1 MGRLHINKLIISGSK
16 GDSTVDFGER
26 LTLIT
31 GPSDTGK
38 SYIFKSIYYLLG
50 ADKNNV
56 PFDPSIGYDTVSME
70 LRKGLSNVTVTRKIG
85 DSIIT
90 VIDET
95 GESIYKTKGKENNIS
110 DFYSELLDI
119 SPSLMIPYNADG
131 QTQRFSLRTLKSL
144 FMIREDNTET
154 ESPILLPPQNQSAT
168 AFLAGLLYI
177 LYEQDFSD
185 YDANENK
192 KSKAAKK
199 AAVQKY
205 ILGNKEK
212 LQAKKGY
219 LEKLLNNSQSDFENI
234 TNLVDNL
241 QKELEDTNKLISDS
255 IKSLREYG
263 NKIINVEDQLR
274 GKNLLLSR
282 YKALESQYIA
292 DIERLGFVVQGETI
306 IHKHETPVYC
316 PFCDNQMNEKQEDSY
331 LEASQ
336 AEVKKI
342 LINSEDLSLT
352 INDVKTEIANFTIGL
367 EQLQAQRNTIQNTIN
382 SELKPQKSSIL
393 QKIEK
398 YTSFIQATND
408 LRLINSILE
417 SYENDLIHLDQTVDT
432 PTQFKPKELFSSD
445 FVTKISETYLSLLRK
460 CNFNPIESA
469 EFDMSTFDIKVNGVP
484 KKTHGKGYRA
494 LLNSLLVLSLREYI
508 NDNAI
513 KNPHFYL
520 IDSPLHGLIMPNGIE
535 QTLNVRKGFF
545 DYLVNNHGE
554 DQIII
559 IENINREELPSNI
572 DSIPNVKL
580 IEFTQQEDK
589 GRYGLLDG
597 IRKN

>member
-1 MGRLHINKLIISGSK
+1 MGRLHINKLIISGIK
-16 GDSTVDFGER
+16 GVSTVDFGER

-70 LRKGLSNVTVTRKIG
+70 IRQGLSNVKVQRKIG
-85 DSIIT
+85 DSTIK
-90 VIDET
+90 VVDEN
-95 GESIYKTKGKENNIS
+95 GESTYKTAGKENNIS

-119 SPSLMIPYNADG
+119 SPSLMIPYNSDG
-131 QTQRFSLRTLKSL
+131 QTQRFTLRTLKSL
-144 FMIREDNTET
+144 FMILEDNTET
-154 ESPILLPPQNQSAT
+154 ENPILLPPQNQGAT

-177 LYEQDFSD
+177 LFEQDFSD

-212 LQAKKGY
+212 LQAKKGH
-219 LEKLLNNSQSDFENI
+219 LEKIVSNSQSDLESI

-241 QKELEDTNKLISDS
+241 QHELENTNKMISDS
-255 IKSLREYG
+255 IKSIREYG
-263 NKIINVEDQLR
+263 NKIISVEDQIR
-274 GKNLLLSR
+274 GRNLILSR

-292 DIERLGFVVQGETI
+292 DIERLGFIVQGQNI
-306 IHKHETPVYC
+306 IHKHETPVFC
-316 PFCDNQMNEKQEDSY
+316 PFCDNQMDEKQENSY

-342 LINSEDLSLT
+342 LTNSEDLSLT
-352 INDVKTEIANFTIGL
+352 ITDVKTEIANLINEL
-367 EQLQAQRNTIQNTIN
+367 EQLQTQRNTIQDTIN
-382 SELKPQKSSIL
+382 IELKPQKSSIV

-398 YTSFIQATND
+398 YTSFIRATND
-408 LRLINSILE
+408 LQLISTILE
-417 SYENDLIHLDQTVDT
+417 SYDNDLIHLDQTVDT
-432 PTQFKPKELFSSD
+432 PTQFKPKDLFPSD

-469 EFDMSTFDIKVNGVP
+469 EFDMSTFDIKVNGVA

-508 NDNAI
+508 NENAI

-535 QTLNVRKGFF
+535 QTQNVRKGFF
-545 DYLVNNHGE
+545 DYLVANHGE

-559 IENINREELPSNI
+559 IENIDRGELPSNI
-572 DSIPNVKL
+572 DSIPNIKL

-597 IRKN
+597 IKKN

>member
-1 MGRLHINKLIISGSK
+1 MGRLHINKLVISGIK
-16 GDSTVDFGER
+16 GVSTIDFGER

-50 ADKNNV
+50 ADKSNV
-56 PFDPSIGYDTVSME
+56 PFDHSIGYDTVSME
-70 LRKGLSNVTVTRKIG
+70 VRKGLSNVIVKRKIG
-85 DSIIT
+85 DSTIK
-90 VIDET
+90 VVDDN
-95 GESIYKTKGKENNIS
+95 GEVTYKTNGKENNIS
-110 DFYSELLDI
+110 DFYSDLLDI

-131 QTQRFSLRTLKSL
+131 QTQRFTLRTLKSL

-154 ESPILLPPQNQSAT
+154 ENPILLPPQNQGAT

-185 YDANENK
+185 YDVNENK
-192 KSKAAKK
+192 KSKAAKR

-219 LEKLLNNSQSDFENI
+219 LEKLLSNGQSDLDNI
-234 TNLVDNL
+234 SNLVDSL
-241 QKELEDTNKLISDS
+241 QKELENTNKMISES
-255 IKSLREYG
+255 IKTIREYG

-274 GKNLLLSR
+274 GRNLLLSR

-292 DIERLGFVVQGETI
+292 DIERLGFIVQGQSI
-306 IHKHETPVYC
+306 IHKHETPVNC
-316 PFCDNQMNEKQEDSY
+316 PFCDNQMNEKQENSY
-331 LEASQ
+331 LDASQ

-342 LINSEDLSLT
+342 LTNSEDLSLT
-352 INDVKTEIANFTIGL
+352 ITDVKSEISSLTISL
-367 EQLQAQRNTIQNTIN
+367 EQLQSQKNAIQDTIN
-382 SELKPQKSSIL
+382 TELKPQKTSIL

-398 YTSFIQATND
+398 YTSYIQATND
-408 LRLINSILE
+408 LQLINTILE
-417 SYENDLIHLDQTVDT
+417 GYDNDLIHLDQTIDT
-432 PTQFKPKELFSSD
+432 PTQFKPKDLFPTD
-445 FVTKISETYLSLLRK
+445 FTIKISETYLSLLRK
-460 CNFNPIESA
+460 CNFSPIESA
-469 EFDMSTFDIKVNGVP
+469 EFDMSTFDIKVNGVA

-494 LLNSLLVLSLREYI
+494 LLNSLLILSLREYI
-508 NDNAI
+508 NENAI

-520 IDSPLHGLIMPNGIE
+520 IDSPLHGLIMPSGIE
-535 QTLNVRKGFF
+535 QTQNVRKGFF
-545 DYLVNNHGE
+545 DYLVANHGE

-559 IENINREELPSNI
+559 IENIDRGELPSNI

-580 IEFTQQEDK
+580 IEFTQQEDN
-589 GRYGLLDG
+589 GRYGLLEG
-597 IRKN
+597 IRKK

>member
-1 MGRLHINKLIISGSK
+1 MGRLHINKLIISGIK
-16 GDSTVDFGER
+16 GVSTVDFGER

-70 LRKGLSNVTVTRKIG
+70 IRKGLSNVKVQRKIG
-85 DSIIT
+85 DST
-90 VIDET
+90 VKVVDEN
-95 GESIYKTKGKENNIS
+95 GESIFKTTGKDNNIS

-119 SPSLMIPYNADG
+119 SPSLMIPYNSDG
-131 QTQRFSLRTLKSL
+131 QTQRFTLRTLKSL
-144 FMIREDNTET
+144 FMIREDYTET
-154 ESPILLPPQNQSAT
+154 ENPILLPPQNQGTT

-177 LYEQDFSD
+177 LFEQDFSD

-205 ILGNKEK
+205 ILANKEK
-212 LQAKKGY
+212 LQAKKGH
-219 LEKLLNNSQSDFENI
+219 LEKILSNSQSDLESI

-241 QKELEDTNKLISDS
+241 QKELENTNKMISDS
-255 IKSLREYG
+255 IKSIREYG
-263 NKIINVEDQLR
+263 NKIISVEDQIR
-274 GKNLLLSR
+274 GRNLILSR

-292 DIERLGFVVQGETI
+292 DIERLGFIVQGQNI
-306 IHKHETPVYC
+306 IHKHETPVFC
-316 PFCDNQMNEKQEDSY
+316 PFCDNQMDEKQENSY

-342 LINSEDLSLT
+342 LTNSEDLSLT
-352 INDVKTEIANFTIGL
+352 ITDVKTEIANLTNEL
-367 EQLQAQRNTIQNTIN
+367 EQLQTQRNSIQDTIN

-398 YTSFIQATND
+398 YTAFMQATND
-408 LRLINSILE
+408 LQLINSILE
-417 SYENDLIHLDQTVDT
+417 NYDNDLIHLDQTVET
-432 PTQFKPKELFSSD
+432 PTLFKPKDLFPSD
-445 FVTKISETYLSLLRK
+445 FATKISETYLSLLRK

-469 EFDMSTFDIKVNGVP
+469 EFDMSTFDIKVNGVA

-508 NDNAI
+508 NENAV

-535 QTLNVRKGFF
+535 QTQNVRKGFF
-545 DYLVNNHGE
+545 DYLVANHGE

-559 IENINREELPSNI
+559 IENIDRGELPSNI
-572 DSIPNVKL
+572 DSIPNIRL

-597 IRKN
+597 IKKN

>member
-1 MGRLHINKLIISGSK
+1 MGRLHINKLIISGIK
-16 GDSTVDFGER
+16 GVSTVDFGER

-50 ADKNNV
+50 ADKNSF

-70 LRKGLSNVTVTRKIG
+70 LRKGLSNVIVKRKIG
-85 DSIIT
+85 DSTIS
-90 VIDET
+90 VVDET
-95 GESIYKTKGKENNIS
+95 GESTYRTKGKENNIS

-119 SPSLMIPYNADG
+119 SPSLMIPYNSDG

-154 ESPILLPPQNQSAT
+154 ENPILLPPQNQGST
-168 AFLAGLLYI
+168 AFFAGLLYI
-177 LYEQDFSD
+177 LYEQDFSE

-212 LQAKKGY
+212 LQAKKGD
-219 LEKLLNNSQSDFENI
+219 LEKLLNNNQSDLENI

-241 QKELEDTNKLISDS
+241 QKELENTNKMISDS
-255 IKSLREYG
+255 IKSTREYG
-263 NKIINVEDQLR
+263 NKIINVEDQIR
-274 GKNLLLSR
+274 GRNLLLSR

-292 DIERLGFVVQGETI
+292 DIERLGFIVQGQSI
-306 IHKHETPVYC
+306 IHKHETPVFC
-316 PFCDNQMNEKQEDSY
+316 PFCDNQMDEKQENSY

-342 LINSEDLSLT
+342 LTNSEDLSLT
-352 INDVKTEIANFTIGL
+352 ITDVKTEIANLTIEL
-367 EQLQAQRNTIQNTIN
+367 EQLQTQRNTIQDTIN
-382 SELKPQKSSIL
+382 SDLKPQKSSIV

-408 LRLINSILE
+408 LQLINSILE
-417 SYENDLIHLDQTVDT
+417 SYDNDLINLDQTVDT
-432 PTQFKPKELFSSD
+432 PTQFKPKNLFPSD

-469 EFDMSTFDIKVNGVP
+469 EFDMSSFDIKVNGVA

-508 NDNAI
+508 NENAI

-535 QTLNVRKGFF
+535 QTQNVRKGFF
-545 DYLVNNHGE
+545 DYLVANHGE

-559 IENINREELPSNI
+559 IENIDRGELPSNI

-597 IRKN
+597 IKKN

>member
-16 GDSTVDFGER
+16 GVSTVDFGER

-469 EFDMSTFDIKVNGVP
+469 CRHLI
-484 KKTHGKGYRA
+484 
-494 LLNSLLVLSLREYI
+494 LR
-508 NDNAI
+508 
-513 KNPHFYL
+513 
-520 IDSPLHGLIMPNGIE
+520 
-535 QTLNVRKGFF
+535 
-545 DYLVNNHGE
+545 
-554 DQIII
+554 
-559 IENINREELPSNI
+559 
-572 DSIPNVKL
+572 
-580 IEFTQQEDK
+580 
-589 GRYGLLDG
+589 
-597 IRKN
+597 

>member
-1 MGRLHINKLIISGSK
+1 MGRLHINKLVISGIK
-16 GDSTVDFGER
+16 GVSTIDFGER

-70 LRKGLSNVTVTRKIG
+70 VRKGLSNVIVKRKIG
-85 DSIIT
+85 DSTIK
-90 VIDET
+90 VVDEN
-95 GESIYKTKGKENNIS
+95 GESTYKTNGKENNIS

-131 QTQRFSLRTLKSL
+131 QTQRFTLRTLKSL

-154 ESPILLPPQNQSAT
+154 ENPILLPPQNQGAT

-212 LQAKKGY
+212 LQSKKGN
-219 LEKLLNNSQSDFENI
+219 LEKILNSSQADLENI
-234 TNLVDNL
+234 TSLVDNL
-241 QKELEDTNKLISDS
+241 QKELENTNKMISDS
-255 IKSLREYG
+255 IKSTREYG
-263 NKIINVEDQLR
+263 NKIIIIEDQIR
-274 GKNLLLSR
+274 EKNLLFSR

-292 DIERLGFVVQGETI
+292 DIERLGFIVQGQTI
-306 IHKHETPVYC
+306 IHKHETPVSC
-316 PFCDNQMNEKQEDSY
+316 PFCDSQMNEKQEDSY

-342 LINSEDLSLT
+342 LTNSEDLSLT
-352 INDVKTEIANFTIGL
+352 ITDVKTEIAHLTVEL
-367 EQLQAQRNTIQNTIN
+367 EQLQSQRNTIQDTIN
-382 SELKPQKSSIL
+382 SELKPQKSSIV

-432 PTQFKPKELFSSD
+432 PTQFKPKDLFAAD
-445 FVTKISETYLSLLRK
+445 FVTKISEAYLSLLRK
-460 CNFNPIESA
+460 CNFSPIESA
-469 EFDMSTFDIKVNGVP
+469 EFDMSTFDIKVNGVA

-494 LLNSLLVLSLREYI
+494 LLNSLLILSLREYI
-508 NDNAI
+508 NENAI

-520 IDSPLHGLIMPNGIE
+520 IDSPLHGLIMPSGIE
-535 QTLNVRKGFF
+535 QTQNVRKGFF
-545 DYLVNNHGE
+545 DYLVANHGE

-559 IENINREELPSNI
+559 IENIDRGELPSNI

-580 IEFTQQEDK
+580 IEFTQQEDN
-589 GRYGLLDG
+589 GRYGLLEG

>member
-1 MGRLHINKLIISGSK
+1 MGRLHINKLVISGIK
-16 GDSTVDFGER
+16 GVSTIDFGER

-56 PFDPSIGYDTVSME
+56 PFDPAIGYDTVSME
-70 LRKGLSNVTVTRKIG
+70 VRKGLSNVIVKRKIG
-85 DSIIT
+85 DSTIK
-90 VIDET
+90 VVDEN
-95 GESIYKTKGKENNIS
+95 GESTYKTNGKENNIS

-131 QTQRFSLRTLKSL
+131 QTQRFTLRTLKSL

-154 ESPILLPPQNQSAT
+154 ENPILLPPQNQGAT

-192 KSKAAKK
+192 KSKAAKR

-219 LEKLLNNSQSDFENI
+219 LEKLLSNSQSDLDNI
-234 TNLVDNL
+234 ANLVDSL
-241 QKELEDTNKLISDS
+241 QKELENTNKMISDS
-255 IKSLREYG
+255 IKTIREYG

-274 GKNLLLSR
+274 GRNLLLSR

-292 DIERLGFVVQGETI
+292 DIERLGFIVQGQTI

-316 PFCDNQMNEKQEDSY
+316 PFCDSQMNEKQENSY

-342 LINSEDLSLT
+342 LTNSEDLSLT
-352 INDVKTEIANFTIGL
+352 IADVKSEIAGLTITL
-367 EQLQAQRNTIQNTIN
+367 EQLQSQKNAIQGTIN
-382 SELKPQKSSIL
+382 SELKPQKSSIV

-408 LRLINSILE
+408 LQLINSILE
-417 SYENDLIHLDQTVDT
+417 SYDNDLIHLDQTIDT
-432 PTQFKPKELFSSD
+432 PTQFKPKDLFPTD
-445 FVTKISETYLSLLRK
+445 FAIKISETYLSLLRK
-460 CNFNPIESA
+460 CNFSPIESA
-469 EFDMSTFDIKVNGVP
+469 EFDMSTFDIKVNGVA

-494 LLNSLLVLSLREYI
+494 LLNSLLILSLREYI
-508 NDNAI
+508 NENAI

-520 IDSPLHGLIMPNGIE
+520 IDSPLHGLIMPSGIE
-535 QTLNVRKGFF
+535 QTQNVRKGFF
-545 DYLVNNHGE
+545 DYLVANHGE

-559 IENINREELPSNI
+559 IENIDRGELPSNI
-572 DSIPNVKL
+572 DSIPNIKL
-580 IEFTQQEDK
+580 IEFTQQENN
-589 GRYGLLDG
+589 GRYGLLEG